1 MPHNNNKGIG
11 SFTHHYIPPTQ
22 RVQHSSTLLL
32 LHGTGGNENDLLD
45 LGRMLAPNAGL
56 LSPRGNVLENGMP
69 RFFKRLAEGVFDV
82 PDLIQRTYEL
92 ADFVESASRAYS
104 FDANRVIA
112 VGFSNGANIAASMLL
127 LRPEVLAAAV
137 LLHPMVPFEPEGTPD
152 LPGKQVFIGAGRRD
166 PIVPVQN
173 MERLVQLLQEAG
185 ASVETHWHN
194 GGHTIS
200 HDEVRDAKHW
210 MNLLKE

>member
-1 MPHNNNKGIG
+1 MPHNNNRGIG

-22 RVQHSSTLLL
+22 KEQHGLTLLL

-82 PDLIQRTYEL
+82 PDLMQRTYEL

-104 FDANRVIA
+104 FDANSVIA

-137 LLHPMVPFEPEGTPD
+137 LLHPMVPFEPERTPD
-152 LPGKQVFIGAGRRD
+152 LIGKQVFIGAGRRD
-166 PIVPVQN
+166 SIVPMQN
-173 MERLVQLLQEAG
+173 TKRLVQLLQDAG
-185 ASVETHWHN
+185 ANVETHWHS
-194 GGHTIS
+194 GGHVMT
-200 HDEVRDAKHW
+200 HEEVREARQWLK
-210 MNLLKE
+210 LLKE